1 MTSKTLTLIL
11 AYLFALAL
19 PVGIF
24 FAVMRFAGWRLE
36 ARLLRLLPLSWDE
49 REN

>member
-1 MTSKTLTLIL
+1 MTSKRTALIL

-24 FAVMRFAGWRLE
+24 FAVMRFAG
-36 ARLLRLLPLSWDE
+36 
-49 REN
+49 